1 MFILTMLML
10 GFLILMGTIVVVAAA
25 AGIWLYTYYRWRNAA
40 LNVADDT
47 LEELTDAAD
56 APIKPPVKRK
66 TTRKETP

>member
-1 MFILTMLML
+1 MLML
-10 GFLILMGTIVVVAAA
+10 GFLILNRLGIIVVAPAA
-25 AGIWLYTYYRWRNAA
+25 AGIWFYTYYRRRNAA

>member
-1 MFILTMLML
+1 MLML
-10 GFLILMGTIVVVAAA
+10 GFLILMGTTVVVAAA
-25 AGIWLYTYYRWRNAA
+25 AAGIWVYTYYRRRNAA

>member
-1 MFILTMLML
+1 MPILTMLML
-10 GFLILMGTIVVVAAA
+10 GFLILMGTIVAAAA
-25 AGIWLYTYYRWRNAA
+25 AGIWFYTYYRRRNAA
-40 LNVADDT
+40 LNATHDT